1 MRGIIAGNWKMNKT
15 PSESLAFFEDFL
27 GMMDGIKNVD
37 VCIAPPFTSLYPVSK
52 VLEGSPVKLGAQNMH
67 YEEKGAFTGEVSPLM
82 LKELGC
88 EYVILGHSERRI
100 HFKEGNE
107 LINRKIKAAM
117 KHEIIP
123 ILCVGETLEE
133 RERGK
138 TFNVVREQIL
148 NCLDGVNG
156 FFIIAYEPVWAIGT
170 GRVATPEMAEEVH
183 GFIRDVLKSFL
194 PSSYMDI
201 PILYGGSVNPEN
213 VGPLLSM
220 ENINGVLVGGASL
233 DPKSFYSIVKK
244 GEEILG

>member
-100 HFKEGNE
+100 HLS
-107 LINRKIKAAM
+107 LIHI
-117 KHEIIP
+117 
-123 ILCVGETLEE
+123 
-133 RERGK
+133 
-138 TFNVVREQIL
+138 
-148 NCLDGVNG
+148 
-156 FFIIAYEPVWAIGT
+156 
-170 GRVATPEMAEEVH
+170 
-183 GFIRDVLKSFL
+183 
-194 PSSYMDI
+194 
-201 PILYGGSVNPEN
+201 
-213 VGPLLSM
+213 
-220 ENINGVLVGGASL
+220 
-233 DPKSFYSIVKK
+233 
-244 GEEILG
+244 